1 MTDSRSDWT
10 IVPNHII
17 RIPAAGYGPTCL
29 PRWEIVLIQ
38 ILLNVLFGGLCGLV
52 SQVLGCVA
60 MGQIVAAMASV
71 HAPQLFTRPPE
82 EDPKQL
88 DAGIA
93 AMRQLGRVLD
103 EEKPDVLVIFAS
115 DHMETFFLR
124 TVPTFAVMAS
134 DRATAAFAGKTWSP
148 PIHQEF
154 AEALLEQL
162 VRRDFD
168 MAYSQDADLGHSFA
182 AIFNWILED
191 RPIPVVP
198 VFVNTYLPP
207 LPNPRRCAALGR
219 AIAEIAASRPERVA
233 VLASGGMSHYPG
245 TSRYYEPAYDF
256 DRWCIRELE
265 NSHEESFL
273 DLTPEQLDEVGNTEM
288 LPWAL
293 ALGAIGKQHMEL
305 LSYQPTTHHGH
316 AVVRFHPGAKPDAA
330 ASQSYQFHNHPF
342 HFYNHPPLAAYK
354 LNKLLYDSRF
364 KPSLRIRLLQNP
376 AAVATEYELNAEHTA
391 GLLESMAFRNID
403 TDKAGKDADPLVTV
417 GAHPIGALM
426 AMHGLQQEKRRMRKP
441 AEELVAH

>member
-1 MTDSRSDWT
+1 
-10 IVPNHII
+10 
-17 RIPAAGYGPTCL
+17 
-29 PRWEIVLIQ
+29 
-38 ILLNVLFGGLCGLV
+38 
-52 SQVLGCVA
+52 

-82 EDPKQL
+82 EDPQQL
-88 DAGIA
+88 DAGIS
-93 AMRQLGRVLD
+93 AMRKLGKVLD
-103 EEKPDVLVIFAS
+103 ETRPDVLVIFAS

-134 DRATAAFAGKTWSP
+134 DRATAAFAGKAWSP

-168 MAYSQDADLGHSFA
+168 MAFSQDADLGHSFA
-182 AIFNWILED
+182 AIFEWILED
-191 RPIPVVP
+191 RAIPVVP

-219 AIAEIAASRPERVA
+219 AIAEIAAVRPERVA

-245 TSRYYEPAYDF
+245 TARYYKPAFDF
-256 DRWCIRELE
+256 DRWCIHELE
-265 NSHEESFL
+265 NSHEDSFL

-316 AVVRFHPGAKPDAA
+316 AVVRFHPGVKPNAEPP
-330 ASQSYQFHNHPF
+330 QHYEFHNHPF

-364 KPSLRIRLLQNP
+364 KPSLRARLLENA
-376 AAVATEYELNAEHTA
+376 AAVAAEYELASEQTR
-391 GLLESMAFRNID
+391 GLLAAMEFRNLD
-403 TDKAGKDADPLVTV
+403 TDKAGKDADPLVAA

-426 AMHGLQQEKRRMRKP
+426 AMHGLQQEKRKLREAGRG
-441 AEELVAH
+441 EEQLVSR